1 MPAGS
6 TAGTITWAL
15 VGLVIV
21 IGLIAGWRVIVH
33 DRSISRIRF
42 GFFWERER
50 TADLEHQPR
59 HDRDE

>member
-1 MPAGS
+1 MTAAS
-6 TAGTITWAL
+6 TASTVTWAL
-15 VGLVIV
+15 VGLVVV

-50 TADLEHQPR
+50 TADLEHQTR
-59 HDRDE
+59 HEEDR